1 MSKKLDLDN
10 IQPLPKHLRKQVYG
24 DDYNDTWKLRY
35 SGLSDSEKRTLNTFL
50 KYQEA
55 KEIYWIPE
63 VDYPQRKHSPD
74 LLIDGVKV
82 EIKEVTS
89 KRSIEY
95 QIRSAH
101 RQVDTS
107 GIILIDSTNSSLSS
121 EEIVNEVA
129 KRAKMKDV
137 KAFFIAGKNNQCAY
151 GIKKGDSVTAEYA
164 FHDPKSPY
172 VSILPNPGKKVKQ
185 ILYNTKKTIH
195 PPQTTGARDHESS
208 YVSILPNPG
217 QKVKPRNEL
226 FSNKDGAAELSAPL
240 KPRKRTNAY
249 WQRRVEHT
257 YLESEKAADAYRKRV
272 SRVYADAQK
281 TCLVELKQLYED
293 CWSKQA
299 GFDRAKLRQV
309 VNAKTMAD
317 FRRKLIEANLQN
329 SLPPEY
335 SGRVTRLQLL
345 DAQLWY
351 AAHKAGLDQ
360 TDIVTASS
368 AKTYEDAYYKTAYNI
383 ATGTGLM
390 PTFTTLDTDA
400 INAVLSEKFSGK
412 SYSERIWTNSD
423 LLAKQLST
431 KLASAIATG
440 QSIDKTAKDFR
451 DRFGVSRYYAERLI
465 RTETNHFYN
474 QAANDSY
481 KAMGIDKYKFIATL
495 DSRTSEICAHM
506 DGKII
511 EVDEGA
517 VGVNIPPLH
526 PNCRSTIAPYLGK
539 DLDAL
544 ANARAYHDPDTDKTE
559 YCDNMT
565 YDEWRKWVDSD
576 ADEPRQVPNNI
587 NNKITAATGNQAQAS
602 IEPQGGTLTL
612 NELKRRYKSRGID
625 HVDYNPVKPLD
636 KELTEKE
643 IIERVSG
650 HDDTKGSCASLAMA
664 YAANKL
670 GLDVLDFRDGVS
682 RTLFSNKVFR
692 RRALREIGINVIT
705 DEDSNSVASGKRL
718 LSKVETGKEYI
729 LGVGMHASI
738 VRRREGVGLQYL
750 ELQSGV
756 FPGWQQLNVSELRRR
771 FKCKNKDNALFGTLV
786 DLNEFKD
793 NNEFR
798 ELMGYI
804 NTNYDN
810 QNKRSVYYA
819 KK

>member
-1 MSKKLDLDN
+1 MSKKLNLDN

-35 SGLSDSEKRTLNTFL
+35 SGLSDSEKRTLGTFL
-50 KYQEA
+50 KYQDA
-55 KEIYWIPE
+55 KEIYWVPE
-63 VDYPQRKHSPD
+63 VDSPSGKHSPD

-82 EIKEVTS
+82 EIKGVTTLS
-89 KRSIEY
+89 SIDHQLKKAY
-95 QIRSAH
+95 SQID
-101 RQVDTS
+101 DT
-107 GIILIDSTNSSLSS
+107 GIVLIDASASLLDAASIRHDTARIAHKYDIPS
-121 EEIVNEVA
+121 FALVIENNLVA
-129 KRAKMKDV
+129 
-137 KAFFIAGKNNQCAY
+137 
-151 GIKKGDSVTAEYA
+151 
-164 FHDPKSPY
+164 
-172 VSILPNPGKKVKQ
+172 
-185 ILYNTKKTIH
+185 YNTKKTIH

-390 PTFTTLDTDA
+390 PAFTTLDTNA

-440 QSIDKTAKDFR
+440 QSISKTAKDFR

-511 EVDEGA
+511 EVDKGA

-544 ANARAYHDPDTDKTE
+544 VNARAYHDPDTDKTE

-692 RRALREIGINVIT
+692 RCALREIGINVIT

>member
-1 MSKKLDLDN
+1 M
-10 IQPLPKHLRKQVYG
+10 PEHLRKQVYG
-24 DDYNDTWKLRY
+24 DDYNNTWKLRY
-35 SGLSDSEKRTLNTFL
+35 SGLSDSEKRTLSTFF

-55 KEIYWIPE
+55 KEVYWVPE
-63 VDYPQRKHSPD
+63 VNEPDGKRSPD
-74 LLIDGVKV
+74 LLIDGIKV
-82 EIKEVTS
+82 EIKGVTTLS
-89 KRSIEY
+89 SIDHQLKKAYGQVCDSGVVLVDASESTLDVAS
-95 QIRSAH
+95 IRSSVAH
-101 RQVDTS
+101 IARKYDIPSFAVVS
-107 GIILIDSTNSSLSS
+107 GNDIIDYKI
-121 EEIVNEVA
+121 
-129 KRAKMKDV
+129 
-137 KAFFIAGKNNQCAY
+137 
-151 GIKKGDSVTAEYA
+151 
-164 FHDPKSPY
+164 
-172 VSILPNPGKKVKQ
+172 
-185 ILYNTKKTIH
+185 KKTIH
-195 PPQTTGARDHESS
+195 QPQTTGARDLESS
-208 YVSILPNPG
+208 YISILPNTE
-217 QKVKPRNEL
+217 QKVKPLNEL

-257 YLESEKAADAYRKRV
+257 YLESEKAADTYRKRV

-511 EVDEGA
+511 EVDKGA

-544 ANARAYHDPDTDKTE
+544 VNARAYHDPDTDKTE

-565 YDEWRKWVDSD
+565 YDEWRKWV
-576 ADEPRQVPNNI
+576 APEPELSED
-587 NNKITAATGNQAQAS
+587 TAADIKS
-602 IEPQGGTLTL
+602 IRHIPVTDENGKTIVNYGITPLDPQGGTPYLDL
-612 NELKRRYKSRGID
+612 LKSLYHSKSKS
-625 HVDYNPVKPLD
+625 HVDYNPVYELEKPLTTNEIVHKIAGGD
-636 KELTEKE
+636 KT
-643 IIERVSG
+643 
-650 HDDTKGSCASLAMA
+650 DPGSCASVALA
-664 YAANKL
+664 YVANKL
-670 GLDVLDFRDGVS
+670 GLDVLDYRGGVS
-682 RTLFSNKVFR
+682 TFLFANRIGEVDFFR
-692 RRALREIGINVIT
+692 PLGINVLEERYAS
-705 DEDSNSVASGKRL
+705 DFVSVKHLLRRAWEEGKD
-718 LSKVETGKEYI
+718 KEYM
-729 LGVGMHASI
+729 LLTGEHASI
-738 VRRREGVGLQYL
+738 VRSNSKYDCWQYL
-750 ELQSGV
+750 ELQSSRSNGYKT
-756 FPGWQQLNVSELRRR
+756 LSYERLKKR
-771 FKCKNKDNALFGTLV
+771 FCCKAYNKKSRDSDALSSFLIPLDNFTDSVL
-786 DLNEFKD
+786 
-793 NNEFR
+793 FR
-798 ELMGYI
+798 ECLGYI
-804 NTNYDN
+804 NTRKHLQMKGTDGDI
-810 QNKRSVYYA
+810 K
-819 KK
+819 

>member
-1 MSKKLDLDN
+1 MSKQLELDN

-35 SGLSDSEKRTLNTFL
+35 SGLSNSEKRTLGTFL
-50 KYQEA
+50 KCQEV
-55 KEIYWIPE
+55 KEIYWVPE
-63 VDYPQRKHSPD
+63 VDEPEGKRSPD
-74 LLIDGVKV
+74 LLIDGVQA

-89 KRSIEY
+89 LSSIDHQLRKSY
-95 QIRSAH
+95 KQIKK
-101 RQVDTS
+101 S
-107 GIILIDSTNSSLSS
+107 GIVLIDASQSALDKKDIISRVRYAADRYEVTSFAIVSENS
-121 EEIVNEVA
+121 IVNYSTKKA
-129 KRAKMKDV
+129 IQQPRTKRA
-137 KAFFIAGKNNQCAY
+137 
-151 GIKKGDSVTAEYA
+151 
-164 FHDPKSPY
+164 HDRESPY
-172 VSILPNPGKKVKQ
+172 VSILPNPGKKVK
-185 ILYNTKKTIH
+185 
-195 PPQTTGARDHESS
+195 
-208 YVSILPNPG
+208 
-217 QKVKPRNEL
+217 PRNEL
-226 FSNKDGAAELSAPL
+226 FSNKDGATELSTPL

-474 QAANDSY
+474 QAASDSY

-506 DGKII
+506 DGNII
-511 EVDEGA
+511 EVDKGA

-544 ANARAYHDPDTDKTE
+544 VNARAFRDPDTDKTE

-565 YDEWRKWVDSD
+565 YDEWRKWVDLEPEPPED
-576 ADEPRQVPNNI
+576 VVERAKNIKHIPVVDENGKPIVNYG
-587 NNKITAATGNQAQAS
+587 ITPL
-602 IEPQGGTLTL
+602 EPQGGAPALDL
-612 NELKRRYKSRGID
+612 LKRLYYSKTRHHI
-625 HVDYNPVKPLD
+625 DYNPVCELEKPLTTDEIVHKIAGGD
-636 KELTEKE
+636 KT
-643 IIERVSG
+643 IP
-650 HDDTKGSCASLAMA
+650 GSCASVALA
-664 YAANKL
+664 YVANRL
-670 GLDVLDFRDGVS
+670 GLDVLDYRGGASMTYFAGRTSKVDFFRLLGINMLEESYASDFVS
-682 RTLFSNKVFR
+682 VKHLL
-692 RRALREIGINVIT
+692 RRAQEE
-705 DEDSNSVASGKRL
+705 DENKDKDKEYML
-718 LSKVETGKEYI
+718 MTGK
-729 LGVGMHASI
+729 HASI
-738 VRRREGVGLQYL
+738 IRNSSKYGWQYL
-750 ELQSGV
+750 ELQSSRSNGYKA
-756 FPGWQQLNVSELRRR
+756 LSNERLKNR
-771 FKCKNKDNALFGTLV
+771 FGCSVNNSKCYSDVGISSFLVPLDNFT
-786 DLNEFKD
+786 DSIT
-793 NNEFR
+793 FR
-798 ELMGYI
+798 EYMGYI
-804 NTNYDN
+804 NT
-810 QNKRSVYYA
+810 
-819 KK
+819 KKYSQMKGKDGDIR

>member
-1 MSKKLDLDN
+1 MSKKLNLDN

-35 SGLSDSEKRTLNTFL
+35 SGLSDSEKRTLSTFL

-55 KEIYWIPE
+55 KEIYWVPE
-63 VDYPQRKHSPD
+63 IDYPQGKHSPD

-82 EIKEVTS
+82 EIKEVT
-89 KRSIEY
+89 
-95 QIRSAH
+95 
-101 RQVDTS
+101 T
-107 GIILIDSTNSSLSS
+107 LSS
-121 EEIVNEVA
+121 ISHQVKKSSTQINTTGLLLMDASGSELVDKSIYHRALMEATQYSIKSFAIVSN
-129 KRAKMKDV
+129 DHLLS
-137 KAFFIAGKNNQCAY
+137 Y
-151 GIKKGDSVTAEYA
+151 SIKKGDSATANHQA
-164 FHDPKSPY
+164 HDPKSPY
-172 VSILPNPGKKVKQ
+172 VSILPN
-185 ILYNTKKTIH
+185 
-195 PPQTTGARDHESS
+195 S
-208 YVSILPNPG
+208 G
-217 QKVKPRNEL
+217 QKVKPLNEL
-226 FSNKDGAAELSAPL
+226 SSNKDGATELSAPL

-390 PTFTTLDTDA
+390 PAFTTLDTDT
-400 INAVLSEKFSGK
+400 INAVLREKFSGK

-440 QSIDKTAKDFR
+440 QPISKTAKDFR
-451 DRFGVSRYYAERLI
+451 DRFGVSKYYAERLI

-474 QAANDSY
+474 QAASDSY

-511 EVDEGA
+511 EVDKGA
-517 VGVNIPPLH
+517 VGVNVPPLH

-544 ANARAYHDPDTDKTE
+544 VNARAYHDPDTDKTE

-565 YDEWRKWVDSD
+565 YDEWRKWVNLEPEPPEDVV
-576 ADEPRQVPNNI
+576 ARAKNIKHIPVVDENGKPIVNYG
-587 NNKITAATGNQAQAS
+587 ITPL
-602 IEPQGGTLTL
+602 EPQGGAPALDF
-612 NELKRRYKSRGID
+612 LKRLYYSKTRHHI
-625 HVDYNPVKPLD
+625 DYNPVCELGKPLTSDEIVRKIAGGD
-636 KELTEKE
+636 KT
-643 IIERVSG
+643 VP
-650 HDDTKGSCASLAMA
+650 GSCASVALA
-664 YAANKL
+664 YVANRL
-670 GLDVLDFRDGVS
+670 GLDVLDYRGGESTMYFSDRTGKVEFFRSLGMDVLAERHLNDFVS
-682 RTLFSNKVFR
+682 V
-692 RRALREIGINVIT
+692 
-705 DEDSNSVASGKRL
+705 KRL
-718 LSKVETGKEYI
+718 LKRVDEGKDKEYMLMTGK
-729 LGVGMHASI
+729 HASI
-738 VRRREGVGLQYL
+738 VRNSSKYGWQYL
-750 ELQSGV
+750 ELQSPYSNGYR
-756 FPGWQQLNVSELRRR
+756 GLTSERLKNR
-771 FKCKNKDNALFGTLV
+771 FKCKAYNSKCHSNVGSSSFLV
-786 DLNEFKD
+786 PLDSFAD
-793 NNEFR
+793 SITFR
-798 ELMGYI
+798 EYMGYI
-804 NTNYDN
+804 NT
-810 QNKRSVYYA
+810 
-819 KK
+819 KKYSQMKGKSGVIR

>member
-1 MSKKLDLDN
+1 MSKKLNLDN

-35 SGLSDSEKRTLNTFL
+35 SGLSDSEKRTLGTFL

-63 VDYPQRKHSPD
+63 VDEPDGKRSPD

-82 EIKEVTS
+82 EIKDVTS
-89 KRSIEY
+89 KKSIER
-95 QIRSAH
+95 QIGSAYK
-101 RQVDTS
+101 QVDTS
-107 GIILIDSTNSSLSS
+107 GIVLIDSANSLLTN

-129 KRAKMKDV
+129 KRAKMKDI
-137 KAFFIAGKNNQCAY
+137 KAFFVAGKNNQCAY
-151 GIKKGDSVTAEYA
+151 SIKKGGSVTAGYA
-164 FHDPKSPY
+164 PH
-172 VSILPNPGKKVKQ
+172 
-185 ILYNTKKTIH
+185 
-195 PPQTTGARDHESS
+195 DHESP

-217 QKVKPRNEL
+217 QKVKPLNEL
-226 FSNKDGAAELSAPL
+226 FSNKDGATELSAPL

-272 SRVYADAQK
+272 SRVYTDAQK

-368 AKTYEDAYYKTAYNI
+368 AKTYEDVYYKTAYNI

-390 PTFTTLDTDA
+390 PAFTTLDTDA
-400 INAVLSEKFSGK
+400 INAALNEKFSGK

-440 QSIDKTAKDFR
+440 QSISKTAKDFR

-474 QAANDSY
+474 QAASDSY

-511 EVDEGA
+511 EVDKGA

-544 ANARAYHDPDTDKTE
+544 VNARAYHNPDTDKTE

-565 YDEWRKWVDSD
+565 YDEWRKWVDLEPEPPED
-576 ADEPRQVPNNI
+576 TVADVNYGITPLEPR
-587 NNKITAATGNQAQAS
+587 
-602 IEPQGGTLTL
+602 GGTPHLDALKTL
-612 NELKRRYKSRGID
+612 YCSKSRH
-625 HVDYNPVKPLD
+625 HVDYNPVCELEKPLTTNEIVQRIAGGD
-636 KELTEKE
+636 KT
-643 IIERVSG
+643 VP
-650 HDDTKGSCASLAMA
+650 GSCASVALA
-664 YAANKL
+664 YVANKL
-670 GLDVLDFRDGVS
+670 GLDVLDYRGGESTEFFATRGNTYNFFRSLGINMLEERYASDFVS
-682 RTLFSNKVFR
+682 VKHLL
-692 RRALREIGINVIT
+692 RRAQE
-705 DEDSNSVASGKRL
+705 EEGKNKEKDKEYML
-718 LSKVETGKEYI
+718 LTGK
-729 LGVGMHASI
+729 HASI
-738 VRRREGVGLQYL
+738 VRGNSKYGCWQYL
-750 ELQSGV
+750 ELQSPRSNGYKT
-756 FPGWQQLNVSELRRR
+756 LTNERLKNR
-771 FKCKNKDNALFGTLV
+771 FKCKAYNKKFGSSDPGMSSFLIPLDNFTDSV
-786 DLNEFKD
+786 P
-793 NNEFR
+793 FR
-798 ELMGYI
+798 EYLGYI
-804 NTNYDN
+804 NTRKHLQMKGTDGDI
-810 QNKRSVYYA
+810 K
-819 KK
+819 

>member
-1 MSKKLDLDN
+1 MSKKKLDLDN
-10 IQPLPKHLRKQVYG
+10 IQPLPEHLRKQVYG

-35 SGLSDSEKRTLNTFL
+35 SGLSNSEKRTLSTFL

-63 VDYPQRKHSPD
+63 VDSPSGKHSPD

-82 EIKEVTS
+82 EIKSVSTAQSIKDQVRKASKQIGVDGILLIDASESKLNNHDILRNSIVRADYYNLRAFFAVTS
-89 KRSIEY
+89 NSECFY
-95 QIRSAH
+95 Q
-101 RQVDTS
+101 
-107 GIILIDSTNSSLSS
+107 
-121 EEIVNEVA
+121 
-129 KRAKMKDV
+129 
-137 KAFFIAGKNNQCAY
+137 
-151 GIKKGDSVTAEYA
+151 IKKGDPSTADQRVHNHE
-164 FHDPKSPY
+164 SPY
-172 VSILPNPGKKVKQ
+172 VSILPN
-185 ILYNTKKTIH
+185 
-195 PPQTTGARDHESS
+195 S
-208 YVSILPNPG
+208 G
-217 QKVKPRNEL
+217 QKVKPLNEL
-226 FSNKDGAAELSAPL
+226 SSNKDGATELSAPL

-257 YLESEKAADAYRKRV
+257 YLESEKAADTYRKRV
-272 SRVYADAQK
+272 SRVYTDAQK

-440 QSIDKTAKDFR
+440 QSISKTAKDFR

-474 QAANDSY
+474 QAASDSY

-511 EVDEGA
+511 EVDKGA

-544 ANARAYHDPDTDKTE
+544 VNARAYHDPDTDKTE

-565 YDEWRKWVDSD
+565 YDEWRKWVDLEPEPPED
-576 ADEPRQVPNNI
+576 VVARAKNIKHIPVVDENGKPIANYG
-587 NNKITAATGNQAQAS
+587 ITPL
-602 IEPQGGTLTL
+602 EPQGGTPSLDY
-612 NELKRRYKSRGID
+612 LKRLYYSKTRHHI
-625 HVDYNPVKPLD
+625 DYNPVCELEKPLTSNEIVKKIAGGD
-636 KELTEKE
+636 KT
-643 IIERVSG
+643 VP
-650 HDDTKGSCASLAMA
+650 GSCASVALA
-664 YAANKL
+664 YVANKL
-670 GLDVLDFRDGVS
+670 GLDVLDYRGGASTGFFVMR
-682 RTLFSNKVFR
+682 SNKVNFFR
-692 RRALREIGINVIT
+692 SLGIDMLEENYASDFASVKHLLRRAQEEEAKNKEK
-705 DEDSNSVASGKRL
+705 D
-718 LSKVETGKEYI
+718 KEYM
-729 LGVGMHASI
+729 LFTGRHASI
-738 VRRREGVGLQYL
+738 VRGNSKYGCWQYL
-750 ELQSGV
+750 ELQSPRSNGYKT
-756 FPGWQQLNVSELRRR
+756 LTNERLKNR
-771 FKCKNKDNALFGTLV
+771 FKCKAYNKKFGSSDIALSSVLIPLDNFTDSV
-786 DLNEFKD
+786 P
-793 NNEFR
+793 FR
-798 ELMGYI
+798 EYMGYI
-804 NTNYDN
+804 NTRKHLQMKGTDGDI
-810 QNKRSVYYA
+810 K
-819 KK
+819 

>member
-1 MSKKLDLDN
+1 MSKKKLDLDN
-10 IQPLPKHLRKQVYG
+10 IQPLPEHLRKQVYG

-35 SGLSDSEKRTLNTFL
+35 SGLSDSEKRTLHTFL

-55 KEIYWIPE
+55 KEIYWVPE
-63 VDYPQRKHSPD
+63 VDYPKGKHSPD
-74 LLIDGVKV
+74 LLIDGVRV
-82 EIKEVTS
+82 EIKGVTTLS
-89 KRSIEY
+89 SIDHQLKKAY
-95 QIRSAH
+95 SQIN
-101 RQVDTS
+101 DT
-107 GIILIDSTNSSLSS
+107 GIVLIDASASLLDAASIRRNTTRIAHKYDIPS
-121 EEIVNEVA
+121 FALAIENNLVA
-129 KRAKMKDV
+129 
-137 KAFFIAGKNNQCAY
+137 
-151 GIKKGDSVTAEYA
+151 
-164 FHDPKSPY
+164 
-172 VSILPNPGKKVKQ
+172 
-185 ILYNTKKTIH
+185 YNTKKTIQR
-195 PPQTTGARDHESS
+195 PQTTGARDPKSS

-217 QKVKPRNEL
+217 QKVKPLNEP
-226 FSNKDGAAELSAPL
+226 FPNKDGATELSAPL

-281 TCLVELKQLYED
+281 TCLVELKRLYED

-390 PTFTTLDTDA
+390 PAFTTLDTDA
-400 INAVLSEKFSGK
+400 INAALSEKFSGK

-511 EVDEGA
+511 EVDKGA

-544 ANARAYHDPDTDKTE
+544 VNARAYHDPDTDKTE

-565 YDEWRKWVDSD
+565 YDEWRKWVDPEPEPPEDTVAD
-576 ADEPRQVPNNI
+576 ANYG
-587 NNKITAATGNQAQAS
+587 ITPL
-602 IEPQGGTLTL
+602 EPQGGVPTLDC
-612 NELKRRYKSRGID
+612 LKKLYYSKTKNHI
-625 HVDYNPVKPLD
+625 DYNPVCELEKPLTSNEIVKKIAGGD
-636 KELTEKE
+636 KT
-643 IIERVSG
+643 VP
-650 HDDTKGSCASLAMA
+650 GSCASVALA
-664 YAANKL
+664 YVANKL
-670 GLDVLDFRDGVS
+670 GLDVLDYRGGASTGFFVMR
-682 RTLFSNKVFR
+682 SNKVNFFR
-692 RRALREIGINVIT
+692 SLGIDMLEENYASDFASVKHLLRRAQEEEAKNKEK
-705 DEDSNSVASGKRL
+705 D
-718 LSKVETGKEYI
+718 KEYM
-729 LGVGMHASI
+729 LFTGRHASI
-738 VRRREGVGLQYL
+738 VRGNSKYGCWQYL
-750 ELQSGV
+750 ELQSPRSNGYKT
-756 FPGWQQLNVSELRRR
+756 LTNERLKNR
-771 FKCKNKDNALFGTLV
+771 FKCKAYNKKFGSSDIALSSVLIPLDNFTDSV
-786 DLNEFKD
+786 P
-793 NNEFR
+793 FR
-798 ELMGYI
+798 EYMGYI
-804 NTNYDN
+804 NTRKHLQMKGTDGDI
-810 QNKRSVYYA
+810 K
-819 KK
+819 

>member
-1 MSKKLDLDN
+1 MSKKKLDLDN

-35 SGLSDSEKRTLNTFL
+35 SGLSDSEMRTLRTFL

-55 KEIYWIPE
+55 KEIYWVPE
-63 VDYPQRKHSPD
+63 VDSPSGKHSPD

-82 EIKEVTS
+82 EIKGVTTLS
-89 KRSIEY
+89 SIDHQLKKAY
-95 QIRSAH
+95 SQID
-101 RQVDTS
+101 DT
-107 GIILIDSTNSSLSS
+107 GIVLIDASASLLDAASIRHDTARIAHKYDIPS
-121 EEIVNEVA
+121 FALVIENNLVA
-129 KRAKMKDV
+129 
-137 KAFFIAGKNNQCAY
+137 
-151 GIKKGDSVTAEYA
+151 
-164 FHDPKSPY
+164 
-172 VSILPNPGKKVKQ
+172 
-185 ILYNTKKTIH
+185 YNTKKTIH

-474 QAANDSY
+474 QAASDSY

-511 EVDEGA
+511 EVDKGA

-544 ANARAYHDPDTDKTE
+544 VNARAFRDPDTDKTD

-565 YDEWRKWVDSD
+565 YDEWRKWVDLEPEPPED
-576 ADEPRQVPNNI
+576 VVEKAKNIKHIPVVDENGKPIANYG
-587 NNKITAATGNQAQAS
+587 ITPL
-602 IEPQGGTLTL
+602 EPQGGTPSLDY
-612 NELKRRYKSRGID
+612 LKRLYYSKTRH
-625 HVDYNPVKPLD
+625 HVDYNPVCELEKPLTSDEIVRKIAGGD
-636 KELTEKE
+636 KT
-643 IIERVSG
+643 VP
-650 HDDTKGSCASLAMA
+650 GSCASVALA
-664 YAANKL
+664 YVANRL
-670 GLDVLDFRDGVS
+670 GLDVLDYRGGESMMYFAHNFFDVLKDVCPSHTIARSANDYVS
-682 RTLFSNKVFR
+682 LKKLFSTMVTN
-692 RRALREIGINVIT
+692 
-705 DEDSNSVASGKRL
+705 
-718 LSKVETGKEYI
+718 KEY
-729 LGVGMHASI
+729 LLTTGRHASI
-738 VRRREGVGLQYL
+738 IRNSDKHGLQYL
-750 ELQSGV
+750 ELQSPIRNGYKPLDARV
-756 FPGWQQLNVSELRRR
+756 LKRR
-771 FKCKNKDNALFGTLV
+771 FYCKKRYTIQGKAVAVTSTLSPV
-786 DLNEFKD
+786 DSFADGVVL
-793 NNEFR
+793 R

-804 NTNYDN
+804 NT
-810 QNKRSVYYA
+810 
-819 KK
+819 KKYSQMKGKSGAEK

>member
-1 MSKKLDLDN
+1 MSKKLNLDN

-35 SGLSDSEKRTLNTFL
+35 SGLSDSEKRTLGTFL

-55 KEIYWIPE
+55 KEIYWVPE
-63 VDYPQRKHSPD
+63 VDSPSGKHSPD
-74 LLIDGVKV
+74 LLIDGVRV
-82 EIKEVTS
+82 EIKSVSTAQSIKDQVRKASKQIGVDGILLIDASESKLNNHDILHNSMVRADYYNLRAFFAVTS
-89 KRSIEY
+89 NSECFY
-95 QIRSAH
+95 Q
-101 RQVDTS
+101 
-107 GIILIDSTNSSLSS
+107 
-121 EEIVNEVA
+121 
-129 KRAKMKDV
+129 
-137 KAFFIAGKNNQCAY
+137 
-151 GIKKGDSVTAEYA
+151 IKKGDPSTADQRVHNHE
-164 FHDPKSPY
+164 SPY
-172 VSILPNPGKKVKQ
+172 
-185 ILYNTKKTIH
+185 
-195 PPQTTGARDHESS
+195 A
-208 YVSILPNPG
+208 SILPNPG
-217 QKVKPRNEL
+217 QKVKPLNEL
-226 FSNKDGAAELSAPL
+226 SSNKDGATELSAPL

-257 YLESEKAADAYRKRV
+257 YLESEKTADAYRKRV

-400 INAVLSEKFSGK
+400 INAVLNEKFSGK

-474 QAANDSY
+474 QAASDSY

-511 EVDEGA
+511 EVDKGA

-539 DLDAL
+539 DLDVL
-544 ANARAYHDPDTDKTE
+544 VNARAYHNPDTDRTE

-565 YDEWRKWVDSD
+565 YDEWRKWVDPEPEPPEDTVAD
-576 ADEPRQVPNNI
+576 ANYG
-587 NNKITAATGNQAQAS
+587 ITPL
-602 IEPQGGTLTL
+602 EPQGGTPSLDY
-612 NELKRRYKSRGID
+612 LKRLYYSKTRH
-625 HVDYNPVKPLD
+625 HVDYNPVCELEKPLTFDEIVRKIAGGD
-636 KELTEKE
+636 KT
-643 IIERVSG
+643 VP
-650 HDDTKGSCASLAMA
+650 GSCASVALA
-664 YAANKL
+664 YVANRL
-670 GLDVLDFRDGVS
+670 GLDVLDYRGGESMMYFAHNFFDVLKDVCPSHTIARSANDYVS
-682 RTLFSNKVFR
+682 LKKLFSTMVTN
-692 RRALREIGINVIT
+692 E
-705 DEDSNSVASGKRL
+705 EYL
-718 LSKVETGKEYI
+718 LTTGR
-729 LGVGMHASI
+729 HASI
-738 VRRREGVGLQYL
+738 IRASDKYGLQYL
-750 ELQSGV
+750 ELQSPIRNGYKPLDARV
-756 FPGWQQLNVSELRRR
+756 LKRR
-771 FKCKNKDNALFGTLV
+771 FYCKKRYTIQGKAVAVTSTLSPV
-786 DLNEFKD
+786 DSFADSVVL
-793 NNEFR
+793 R

-804 NTNYDN
+804 NT
-810 QNKRSVYYA
+810 
-819 KK
+819 KKYSQMKGKSGAEK

>member
-1 MSKKLDLDN
+1 MSKKKLNLGD
-10 IQPLPKHLRKQVYG
+10 IQPLPEHLRKQVYG
-24 DDYNDTWKLRY
+24 DDYDNTWKLRY
-35 SGLSDSEKRTLNTFL
+35 SGLSDSEKRTLSTFL

-55 KEIYWIPE
+55 KEVYWVPE
-63 VDYPQRKHSPD
+63 VNCPKGKHSPD

-82 EIKEVTS
+82 EIKEVT
-89 KRSIEY
+89 
-95 QIRSAH
+95 
-101 RQVDTS
+101 T
-107 GIILIDSTNSSLSS
+107 LSS
-121 EEIVNEVA
+121 ISHQVKKSSAQINTTGLLLMDASGSELVDKSIYHRALMEATQYSIKSFVIVSND
-129 KRAKMKDV
+129 RLLS
-137 KAFFIAGKNNQCAY
+137 Y
-151 GIKKGDSVTAEYA
+151 SIKKGDSATANHQA
-164 FHDPKSPY
+164 HDPKSPY
-172 VSILPNPGKKVKQ
+172 VSILPN
-185 ILYNTKKTIH
+185 
-195 PPQTTGARDHESS
+195 S
-208 YVSILPNPG
+208 G
-217 QKVKPRNEL
+217 QKVKPLNEL
-226 FSNKDGAAELSAPL
+226 FSNKDGATELSAPL

-390 PTFTTLDTDA
+390 PAFTTLDTDA

-474 QAANDSY
+474 QAASDSY

-495 DSRTSEICAHM
+495 DSRTSEICAYM

-511 EVDEGA
+511 EVDKGA

-544 ANARAYHDPDTDKTE
+544 VNSRAYHDPDTDKTE

-565 YDEWRKWVDSD
+565 YDEWRKWVDLEPEPPED
-576 ADEPRQVPNNI
+576 VVTKVKHTKHIPVVDENGKPIANYG
-587 NNKITAATGNQAQAS
+587 ITPL
-602 IEPQGGTLTL
+602 EPQGGTPTL
-612 NELKRRYKSRGID
+612 NDLIQFYYSKSRHHI
-625 HVDYNPVKPLD
+625 DYNPVCELEKPLTSNEIVKKIAGGD
-636 KELTEKE
+636 KT
-643 IIERVSG
+643 VP
-650 HDDTKGSCASLAMA
+650 GSCASVALA
-664 YAANKL
+664 YVANRL
-670 GLDVLDFRDGVS
+670 GLDVLDYRGGESMMYFADRTGKVDFFRSLGMNMLAERNLNDFAAV
-682 RTLFSNKVFR
+682 
-692 RRALREIGINVIT
+692 
-705 DEDSNSVASGKRL
+705 KRL
-718 LSKVETGKEYI
+718 LKRVDEDKNKEYM
-729 LGVGMHASI
+729 LMTGRHASI
-738 VRRREGVGLQYL
+738 VRNSSEYGWQYL
-750 ELQSGV
+750 ELQSPYFNGYKRLTLERLKNR
-756 FPGWQQLNVSELRRR
+756 FDCKTYNSKCHGNVGSSS
-771 FKCKNKDNALFGTLV
+771 FLV
-786 DLNEFKD
+786 PLDSFAD
-793 NNEFR
+793 SITFR
-798 ELMGYI
+798 EYMGYI
-804 NTNYDN
+804 NT
-810 QNKRSVYYA
+810 
-819 KK
+819 KKYSQMKGKSGVIR

>member
-1 MSKKLDLDN
+1 MSKKKLDLDN

-24 DDYNDTWKLRY
+24 DDYNDTWKLHY
-35 SGLSDSEKRTLNTFL
+35 SGLSDSEKRTLGTFL
-50 KYQEA
+50 KYQDA
-55 KEIYWIPE
+55 KEIYWVPE
-63 VDYPQRKHSPD
+63 VDSPSGKHSPD

-89 KRSIEY
+89 LSSIDHQLRKSY
-95 QIRSAH
+95 KQIEKIG
-101 RQVDTS
+101 VV
-107 GIILIDSTNSSLSS
+107 LIDASQSVLDKKDIISRV
-121 EEIVNEVA
+121 EHVADRYEVA
-129 KRAKMKDV
+129 SFA
-137 KAFFIAGKNNQCAY
+137 IAS
-151 GIKKGDSVTAEYA
+151 GDSIINYST
-164 FHDPKSPY
+164 
-172 VSILPNPGKKVKQ
+172 KKV
-185 ILYNTKKTIH
+185 IH
-195 PPQTTGARDHESS
+195 PPQTKGARDHESP
-208 YVSILPNPG
+208 YTSILPNSG

-226 FSNKDGAAELSAPL
+226 FPNNDGATELSAPL

-257 YLESEKAADAYRKRV
+257 YLESEKAADTYRKRV
-272 SRVYADAQK
+272 SRVYTDAQK

-360 TDIVTASS
+360 TNIVTASS

-474 QAANDSY
+474 QAASDSY

-511 EVDEGA
+511 EVDKGA

-544 ANARAYHDPDTDKTE
+544 VNARAFRDPDTDKTD

-565 YDEWRKWVDSD
+565 YDEWRKWVDLEPEPPED
-576 ADEPRQVPNNI
+576 VVEKAKNIKHIPVVDENGKPIANYG
-587 NNKITAATGNQAQAS
+587 ITPL
-602 IEPQGGTLTL
+602 EPQGGTPSLDY
-612 NELKRRYKSRGID
+612 LKRLYYSKTRH
-625 HVDYNPVKPLD
+625 HVDYNPVCELEKSLTSDEIVRKIAGGD
-636 KELTEKE
+636 KT
-643 IIERVSG
+643 VP
-650 HDDTKGSCASLAMA
+650 GSCASVALA
-664 YAANKL
+664 YVANRL
-670 GLDVLDFRDGVS
+670 GLDVLDYRGGESMMYFAHNFFDVLKDVCPSHTIARSANDYVS
-682 RTLFSNKVFR
+682 LKKLFSTMVTN
-692 RRALREIGINVIT
+692 
-705 DEDSNSVASGKRL
+705 
-718 LSKVETGKEYI
+718 KEY
-729 LGVGMHASI
+729 LLTTGRHASI
-738 VRRREGVGLQYL
+738 IRNSDKHGLQYL
-750 ELQSGV
+750 ELQSPIRNGYKPLDARV
-756 FPGWQQLNVSELRRR
+756 LKRR
-771 FKCKNKDNALFGTLV
+771 FYCKKRYTIQGKAVAVTSTLSPV
-786 DLNEFKD
+786 DSFADGVVL
-793 NNEFR
+793 R

-804 NTNYDN
+804 NT
-810 QNKRSVYYA
+810 
-819 KK
+819 KKYSQMKGKSGAEK

>member
-1 MSKKLDLDN
+1 MSKKLNLDN

-24 DDYNDTWKLRY
+24 DDYNNTWKLRY
-35 SGLSDSEKRTLNTFL
+35 SGLSDSEKRTLSTFF

-55 KEIYWIPE
+55 KEVYWVPE
-63 VDYPQRKHSPD
+63 VNEPDGKRSPD
-74 LLIDGVKV
+74 LLIDGIKV
-82 EIKEVTS
+82 EIKGVTTLS
-89 KRSIEY
+89 SIDHQLKKAYGQVCDSGVVLVDASESTLDVAS
-95 QIRSAH
+95 IRSSVAH
-101 RQVDTS
+101 IARKYDIPSFAVVS
-107 GIILIDSTNSSLSS
+107 GNDIIDYKI
-121 EEIVNEVA
+121 
-129 KRAKMKDV
+129 
-137 KAFFIAGKNNQCAY
+137 
-151 GIKKGDSVTAEYA
+151 
-164 FHDPKSPY
+164 
-172 VSILPNPGKKVKQ
+172 
-185 ILYNTKKTIH
+185 KKTIH
-195 PPQTTGARDHESS
+195 QPQTTGARDLESS
-208 YVSILPNPG
+208 YISILPNTE
-217 QKVKPRNEL
+217 QKVKPLNEL

-293 CWSKQA
+293 CWSKQT

-390 PTFTTLDTDA
+390 PAFTTLDTDA

-451 DRFGVSRYYAERLI
+451 DRFGVSKYYAERLI

-511 EVDEGA
+511 EVDKGA

-544 ANARAYHDPDTDKTE
+544 ANARAFRDPDTDKTE

-565 YDEWRKWVDSD
+565 YDEWRKWVDLEPEPPED
-576 ADEPRQVPNNI
+576 VVAKVKNAKHIPVVDENGKPIVNYG
-587 NNKITAATGNQAQAS
+587 ITPL
-602 IEPQGGTLTL
+602 EPQGGTPILDSL
-612 NELKRRYKSRGID
+612 KELYYSKSRHHI
-625 HVDYNPVKPLD
+625 DYNPVCELEKSLTSNEIVHKIAGGD
-636 KELTEKE
+636 KT
-643 IIERVSG
+643 VP
-650 HDDTKGSCASLAMA
+650 GSCASVALA
-664 YAANKL
+664 YVANKL
-670 GLDVLDFRDGVS
+670 GLDVLDYRGGESTEFFADRG
-682 RTLFSNKVFR
+682 NKVDFFR
-692 RRALREIGINVIT
+692 SLGIDMLEERHASDFVSVKHLLKRVW
-705 DEDSNSVASGKRL
+705 EDKD
-718 LSKVETGKEYI
+718 KEYM
-729 LGVGMHASI
+729 LFTGEHASI
-738 VRRREGVGLQYL
+738 IRNNSKYGWQYL
-750 ELQSGV
+750 ELQS
-756 FPGWQQLNVSELRRR
+756 PR
-771 FKCKNKDNALFGTLV
+771 FNGYKALTYERLKNRFACKANTRKLGIDIGHISSLIPLDNFA
-786 DLNEFKD
+786 DSIP
-793 NNEFR
+793 FR
-798 ELMGYI
+798 EYMGYI
-804 NTNYDN
+804 NT
-810 QNKRSVYYA
+810 
-819 KK
+819 KKYSQMKGKNGGIK

>member
-1 MSKKLDLDN
+1 MSKKKLDLDN
-10 IQPLPKHLRKQVYG
+10 IQPLPEHLRKQVYG

-35 SGLSDSEKRTLNTFL
+35 SGLSDSEKRTLHTFL

-55 KEIYWIPE
+55 KEIYWVPE
-63 VDYPQRKHSPD
+63 VDYPKGKHSPD
-74 LLIDGVKV
+74 LLIDGVRV
-82 EIKEVTS
+82 EIKGVTTLS
-89 KRSIEY
+89 SIDHQLKKAY
-95 QIRSAH
+95 SQIN
-101 RQVDTS
+101 DT
-107 GIILIDSTNSSLSS
+107 GIVLIDASASLLDAASIRRNTTRIAHKYDIPS
-121 EEIVNEVA
+121 FALAIENNLVA
-129 KRAKMKDV
+129 
-137 KAFFIAGKNNQCAY
+137 
-151 GIKKGDSVTAEYA
+151 
-164 FHDPKSPY
+164 
-172 VSILPNPGKKVKQ
+172 
-185 ILYNTKKTIH
+185 YNTKKTIH

-390 PTFTTLDTDA
+390 PAFTTLDTDA
-400 INAVLSEKFSGK
+400 INAALSEKFSGK

-440 QSIDKTAKDFR
+440 QPISKTAKDFR

-474 QAANDSY
+474 QAASDSY

-511 EVDEGA
+511 EVDKGV

-544 ANARAYHDPDTDKTE
+544 VNARAYHDPDTDKTE

-565 YDEWRKWVDSD
+565 YDEWRKWVDLEPEPPED
-576 ADEPRQVPNNI
+576 VVARVKNIRHIPVVDENGKPIVNYG
-587 NNKITAATGNQAQAS
+587 ITPL
-602 IEPQGGTLTL
+602 EPQGGAPTLDYLRKLYYSKT
-612 NELKRRYKSRGID
+612 RH
-625 HVDYNPVKPLD
+625 HVDYNPVCELEKPLTSDEIVKKIAGGD
-636 KELTEKE
+636 KT
-643 IIERVSG
+643 VP
-650 HDDTKGSCASLAMA
+650 GSCASVALA
-664 YAANKL
+664 YVANRL
-670 GLDVLDFRDGVS
+670 GLDVLDYRGGESMMYFAHNFFDVLKDVCPSHTIARSANDYVS
-682 RTLFSNKVFR
+682 LKKLFSTMVTN
-692 RRALREIGINVIT
+692 E
-705 DEDSNSVASGKRL
+705 EYL
-718 LSKVETGKEYI
+718 LTTGR
-729 LGVGMHASI
+729 HASI
-738 VRRREGVGLQYL
+738 IRASDKYGLQYL
-750 ELQSGV
+750 ELQSPIRNGYKPLDARV
-756 FPGWQQLNVSELRRR
+756 LKRR
-771 FKCKNKDNALFGTLV
+771 FYCKKRYTIQGKAVAVTSTLSPV
-786 DLNEFKD
+786 DSFADSVVL
-793 NNEFR
+793 R

-804 NTNYDN
+804 NT
-810 QNKRSVYYA
+810 
-819 KK
+819 KKYSQMKGKSGAEK

>member
-1 MSKKLDLDN
+1 MSKKLNLDN

-35 SGLSDSEKRTLNTFL
+35 SGLSDSEMRTLRTFL

-55 KEIYWIPE
+55 KEIYWVPE
-63 VDYPQRKHSPD
+63 VDSPSGKHSPD

-82 EIKEVTS
+82 EIKGVTTLS
-89 KRSIEY
+89 SIDHQLKKAY
-95 QIRSAH
+95 SQID
-101 RQVDTS
+101 DT
-107 GIILIDSTNSSLSS
+107 GIVLIDASASLLDAASIRHDTARIAHKYDIPS
-121 EEIVNEVA
+121 FALVIENNLVA
-129 KRAKMKDV
+129 
-137 KAFFIAGKNNQCAY
+137 
-151 GIKKGDSVTAEYA
+151 
-164 FHDPKSPY
+164 
-172 VSILPNPGKKVKQ
+172 
-185 ILYNTKKTIH
+185 YNTKKTIH

-208 YVSILPNPG
+208 YVSILPNHG

-226 FSNKDGAAELSAPL
+226 FSNKDGATELSAPL

-360 TDIVTASS
+360 TNIVTASS

-390 PTFTTLDTDA
+390 PAFTTLDTDA

-440 QSIDKTAKDFR
+440 QPISKTAKDFR

-511 EVDEGA
+511 EVDKGA

-544 ANARAYHDPDTDKTE
+544 VNARAYHNPDTDRTE

-576 ADEPRQVPNNI
+576 ADESRQVPNNI

>member
-1 MSKKLDLDN
+1 MSKKKLDLDS
-10 IQPLPKHLRKQVYG
+10 IQPLPEHLRKQVYG
-24 DDYNDTWKLRY
+24 DGYNNTWKLRY
-35 SGLSDSEKRTLNTFL
+35 SGLSDSEKRTLSTFL
-50 KYQEA
+50 KYQEV
-55 KEIYWIPE
+55 KEIYWVPE
-63 VDYPQRKHSPD
+63 VNSPSGKHSPD

-89 KRSIEY
+89 KRSVEY
-95 QIRSAH
+95 QIRSAYK
-101 RQVDTS
+101 QVNTS
-107 GIILIDSTNSSLSS
+107 GVVLIDPINSLLSS
-121 EEIVNEVA
+121 DEIVSEVT
-129 KRAKMKDV
+129 KRARMKDI

-151 GIKKGDSVTAEYA
+151 SIKKGDSSTAEYA
-164 FHDPKSPY
+164 FH
-172 VSILPNPGKKVKQ
+172 N
-185 ILYNTKKTIH
+185 
-195 PPQTTGARDHESS
+195 HESP

-217 QKVKPRNEL
+217 QKVKPLNEL
-226 FSNKDGAAELSAPL
+226 FSNKDGATELSAPL

-329 SLPPEY
+329 SLPSKY

-368 AKTYEDAYYKTAYNI
+368 AKTYEEAYYKTAYNI

-390 PTFTTLDTDA
+390 PAFTTLDTDA

-440 QSIDKTAKDFR
+440 QSIGKTAKDFR
-451 DRFGVSRYYAERLI
+451 TRFGVSRYYAERLI

-474 QAANDSY
+474 QAASDSY

-511 EVDEGA
+511 EVDKGA

-539 DLDAL
+539 DLNAL
-544 ANARAYHDPDTDKTE
+544 VNARAYHDPDTDKTE

-565 YDEWRKWVDSD
+565 YDEWRKWVDLEPEPPED
-576 ADEPRQVPNNI
+576 VVTKVKHTKHIPVVDENGKPIANYG
-587 NNKITAATGNQAQAS
+587 ITPL
-602 IEPQGGTLTL
+602 EPQGGTPTL
-612 NELKRRYKSRGID
+612 NDLIQFYYSKSRHHI
-625 HVDYNPVKPLD
+625 DYNPVCELEKPL
-636 KELTEKE
+636 TTNE
-643 IIERVSG
+643 IVHKIAGGDETG
-650 HDDTKGSCASLAMA
+650 KGSCASVALA
-664 YAANKL
+664 YVANKL
-670 GLDVLDFRDGVS
+670 GLDVLDYRGGESRWYFSRRVNEASMLNSLGVAPLKETN
-682 RTLFSNKVFR
+682 RNDFTAV
-692 RRALREIGINVIT
+692 
-705 DEDSNSVASGKRL
+705 KRL
-718 LSKVETGKEYI
+718 LKRVDEDKDKEYI
-729 LGVGMHASI
+729 LMTGRHASI
-738 VRRREGVGLQYL
+738 VRNSSKYGWQYL
-750 ELQSGV
+750 ELQSPYSNGYRK
-756 FPGWQQLNVSELRRR
+756 LTLERLKNR
-771 FKCKNKDNALFGTLV
+771 FYCKSYMGFYSGEGRDSYLVPLDNFSDSIT
-786 DLNEFKD
+786 
-793 NNEFR
+793 FR
-798 ELMGYI
+798 EYMGYI
-804 NTNYDN
+804 NT
-810 QNKRSVYYA
+810 
-819 KK
+819 KKYSQMKGKNGVTK

>member
-1 MSKKLDLDN
+1 MSKKKLDLDN
-10 IQPLPKHLRKQVYG
+10 IQPLPEHLRKQVYG

-35 SGLSDSEKRTLNTFL
+35 SDLSDSEKRTLGTFL
-50 KYQEA
+50 KYQEV
-55 KEIYWIPE
+55 KEIYWVPE
-63 VDYPQRKHSPD
+63 VNEPEGKHSPD

-101 RQVDTS
+101 KQIGTS
-107 GIILIDSTNSSLSS
+107 GMVLIDSTNSLLSS

-129 KRAKMKDV
+129 KRAKIKDV
-137 KAFFIAGKNNQCAY
+137 KAFFVVGKNNQCTY

-164 FHDPKSPY
+164 FHDHESPY
-172 VSILPNPGKKVKQ
+172 VSILPN
-185 ILYNTKKTIH
+185 H
-195 PPQTTGARDHESS
+195 
-208 YVSILPNPG
+208 G
-217 QKVKPRNEL
+217 QKVKPLNEL
-226 FSNKDGAAELSAPL
+226 FSNNDGATELSAPL

-257 YLESEKAADAYRKRV
+257 YLESEKTADAYRKRV

-293 CWSKQA
+293 CWSKQT

-474 QAANDSY
+474 QAASDSY

-511 EVDEGA
+511 EVDKGA

-544 ANARAYHDPDTDKTE
+544 VNARAYHNPDTDRTE

-565 YDEWRKWVDSD
+565 YDEWRKWVDPEPEPPEDTVAD
-576 ADEPRQVPNNI
+576 ANYG
-587 NNKITAATGNQAQAS
+587 ITPL
-602 IEPQGGTLTL
+602 EPQGGVPTLDC
-612 NELKRRYKSRGID
+612 LKKLCYSKTKNHI
-625 HVDYNPVKPLD
+625 DYNPVYELEKPLTTNEIVHKIAGGD
-636 KELTEKE
+636 KT
-643 IIERVSG
+643 VP
-650 HDDTKGSCASLAMA
+650 GSCASVALA
-664 YAANKL
+664 YVANKL
-670 GLDVLDFRDGVS
+670 GLDVLDYRGGASTGFFVMR
-682 RTLFSNKVFR
+682 SNKVNFFR
-692 RRALREIGINVIT
+692 SLGIDMLEENYASDFASVKHLLRRAQEEEAKNKEK
-705 DEDSNSVASGKRL
+705 D
-718 LSKVETGKEYI
+718 KEYM
-729 LGVGMHASI
+729 LFTGRHASI
-738 VRRREGVGLQYL
+738 VRGNSKYGCWQYL
-750 ELQSGV
+750 ELQSPRSNGYKT
-756 FPGWQQLNVSELRRR
+756 LTNERLKNR
-771 FKCKNKDNALFGTLV
+771 FKCKAYNKKFGSSDIALSSVLIPLDNFTDSV
-786 DLNEFKD
+786 P
-793 NNEFR
+793 FR
-798 ELMGYI
+798 EYLGYI
-804 NTNYDN
+804 NTRKHLQMKGTDGDI
-810 QNKRSVYYA
+810 K
-819 KK
+819 

>member
-1 MSKKLDLDN
+1 MSKKKLDLDN

-35 SGLSDSEKRTLNTFL
+35 SGLSDSEKRTLSTFL

-55 KEIYWIPE
+55 KEIYWVPE
-63 VDYPQRKHSPD
+63 IDYPPGKHSPD

-101 RQVDTS
+101 KQVDTS
-107 GIILIDSTNSSLSS
+107 GIVLIDSTNSLLSS

-129 KRAKMKDV
+129 KRAKIKDV

-151 GIKKGDSVTAEYA
+151 GIKKGDSATAEYA

-172 VSILPNPGKKVKQ
+172 VSILPN
-185 ILYNTKKTIH
+185 
-195 PPQTTGARDHESS
+195 S
-208 YVSILPNPG
+208 G
-217 QKVKPRNEL
+217 QKVKPLNEL
-226 FSNKDGAAELSAPL
+226 SSNKDGATELSAPL

-257 YLESEKAADAYRKRV
+257 YLESEKAADVYRKRV

-368 AKTYEDAYYKTAYNI
+368 AKTYEDVYYKTAYNI

-474 QAANDSY
+474 QAASDSY

-511 EVDEGA
+511 EVDKGA

-544 ANARAYHDPDTDKTE
+544 VNARAYHDPDTDKTE

-565 YDEWRKWVDSD
+565 YDEWRKWVDLEPEPPED
-576 ADEPRQVPNNI
+576 VVERAKNIKHIPVVDENGKPIVNYG
-587 NNKITAATGNQAQAS
+587 ITPL
-602 IEPQGGTLTL
+602 EPQGGTPALDY
-612 NELKRRYKSRGID
+612 LKRLYYSKTRH
-625 HVDYNPVKPLD
+625 HVDYNPVCELEKPLTSDEIVHKIAGGD
-636 KELTEKE
+636 KT
-643 IIERVSG
+643 VP
-650 HDDTKGSCASLAMA
+650 GSCASVALA
-664 YAANKL
+664 YVANRL
-670 GLDVLDFRDGVS
+670 GLDVLDYRGGESMMYFALNFFKALKDICPDYTIVRNVNDYVS
-682 RTLFSNKVFR
+682 LKKLFSIMVTN
-692 RRALREIGINVIT
+692 
-705 DEDSNSVASGKRL
+705 
-718 LSKVETGKEYI
+718 KEY
-729 LGVGMHASI
+729 LLTTGRHASI
-738 VRRREGVGLQYL
+738 IRNSDKYGLQYL
-750 ELQSGV
+750 ELQSPV
-756 FPGWQQLNVSELRRR
+756 RNCYKTLDTRVLKKRFHCQKRHTVSGSATPAISSLIPL
-771 FKCKNKDNALFGTLV
+771 DNFSDSVVL
-786 DLNEFKD
+786 
-793 NNEFR
+793 R

-804 NTNYDN
+804 NT
-810 QNKRSVYYA
+810 
-819 KK
+819 KKYSQMKGKSGAEK

>member
-1 MSKKLDLDN
+1 MSKKKLDLDN
-10 IQPLPKHLRKQVYG
+10 IQPLPERLRKQVYG

-35 SGLSDSEKRTLNTFL
+35 SDLSYSEKRTLSTFL
-50 KYQEA
+50 KYQEV
-55 KEIYWIPE
+55 KEIYWVPE
-63 VDYPQRKHSPD
+63 VNEPEGKHSPD
-74 LLIDGVKV
+74 LWIDGVKV
-82 EIKEVTS
+82 EIKEVT
-89 KRSIEY
+89 
-95 QIRSAH
+95 
-101 RQVDTS
+101 T
-107 GIILIDSTNSSLSS
+107 LSS
-121 EEIVNEVA
+121 ISHQVKKSSTQINTTGLLLMDASGSELVDKSIYHRALMEATQYSIKSFAIVSND
-129 KRAKMKDV
+129 RLLS
-137 KAFFIAGKNNQCAY
+137 Y
-151 GIKKGDSVTAEYA
+151 SIKKGDSATANHQA
-164 FHDPKSPY
+164 HDRESPY
-172 VSILPNPGKKVKQ
+172 ASILPN
-185 ILYNTKKTIH
+185 
-195 PPQTTGARDHESS
+195 S
-208 YVSILPNPG
+208 G
-217 QKVKPRNEL
+217 QKVKPLNEP
-226 FSNKDGAAELSAPL
+226 FPNKDGATELSAPL

-440 QSIDKTAKDFR
+440 QPISKTAKDFR

-474 QAANDSY
+474 QAASDSY
-481 KAMGIDKYKFIATL
+481 RAMGIDKYKFIATL

-511 EVDEGA
+511 EVDKGA

-526 PNCRSTIAPYLGK
+526 PNCRSTITPYLGK

-544 ANARAYHDPDTDKTE
+544 ANARAFRGPDTDKTE

-565 YDEWRKWVDSD
+565 YDEWRKWVDLEPEPPED
-576 ADEPRQVPNNI
+576 VVERAKNIKHIPVVDENGKPIVNYG
-587 NNKITAATGNQAQAS
+587 ITPL
-602 IEPQGGTLTL
+602 EPQGGTPALDY
-612 NELKRRYKSRGID
+612 LKRLYYSKTRH
-625 HVDYNPVKPLD
+625 HVDYNPVCELEKPLTSDEIVHKIAGGD
-636 KELTEKE
+636 KT
-643 IIERVSG
+643 VP
-650 HDDTKGSCASLAMA
+650 GSCASVALA
-664 YAANKL
+664 YVANRL
-670 GLDVLDFRDGVS
+670 GLDVLDYRGGESMMYFALNFFKALKDICPDYTIVRNVNDYVS
-682 RTLFSNKVFR
+682 LKKLFSTMVTN
-692 RRALREIGINVIT
+692 
-705 DEDSNSVASGKRL
+705 
-718 LSKVETGKEYI
+718 KEY
-729 LGVGMHASI
+729 LLTTGRHASI
-738 VRRREGVGLQYL
+738 IRNSDKYGLQYL
-750 ELQSGV
+750 ELQSPV
-756 FPGWQQLNVSELRRR
+756 RNCYKTLDARVLKKRFHCQKRHTVSGSATPAISSLIPL
-771 FKCKNKDNALFGTLV
+771 DNFSDSVVL
-786 DLNEFKD
+786 
-793 NNEFR
+793 R

-804 NTNYDN
+804 NT
-810 QNKRSVYYA
+810 
-819 KK
+819 KKYSQMKGKSGAEK